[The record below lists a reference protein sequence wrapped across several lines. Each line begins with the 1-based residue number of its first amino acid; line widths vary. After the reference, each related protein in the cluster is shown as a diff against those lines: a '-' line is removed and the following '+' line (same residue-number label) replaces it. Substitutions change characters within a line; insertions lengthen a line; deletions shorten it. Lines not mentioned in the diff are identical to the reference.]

1 MELHQ
6 DPSHQPYNTRTLSF
20 EELEERLLMHG
31 DSITMSKVLDA
42 YEMARSVHAQQVRN
56 DGTPFFDH
64 SARTVLILMDELG
77 AYDTDLIIAAF
88 LHDVLEDSK
97 TITKGIID
105 YNFGSYVAYVVE
117 ILTKDLTQARIDPD
131 GVDLAHVARLATA
144 SADCVIIKLAA
155 RLDNIRCLSYNVK
168 KNPLVYITNTLERY
182 VPIAEASG
190 NQRLYTLAAAIRSE
204 ANTFL
209 G

>member
-1 MELHQ
+1 MEHLL
-6 DPSHQPYNTRTLSF
+6 DPSHQEYNRRSLSI
-20 EELEERLLMHG
+20 EELEERLLKHG
-31 DSITMSKVLDA
+31 DSIALSKVIDA
-42 YEMARSVHAQQVRN
+42 YEMARSVHAQQTRN

-64 SARTVLILMDELG
+64 SARTVRILMDELH
-77 AYDTDLIIAAF
+77 AFDTDLIIAAF

-97 TITKGIID
+97 TITKGIIE

-117 ILTKDLTQARIDPD
+117 MLTKDLAKARIDPD
-131 GVDLAHVARLATA
+131 GIDLVHVARLASA
-144 SADCVIIKLAA
+144 SADCLIIKLAA
-155 RLDNIRCLSYNVK
+155 RLDNIRCLSFNLK
-168 KNPLVYITNTLERY
+168 KNPIVYITNTLERY
-182 VPIAEASG
+182 VPLAEASG